1 MQYALGF
8 GGIDENVLDNYLIS
22 RMTGNILII
31 EQDVILFII
40 NIILD
45 VFKIRKF

>member
-1 MQYALGF
+1 MQYALDF
-8 GGIDENVLDNYLIS
+8 GGIDKKVLDNYLIS